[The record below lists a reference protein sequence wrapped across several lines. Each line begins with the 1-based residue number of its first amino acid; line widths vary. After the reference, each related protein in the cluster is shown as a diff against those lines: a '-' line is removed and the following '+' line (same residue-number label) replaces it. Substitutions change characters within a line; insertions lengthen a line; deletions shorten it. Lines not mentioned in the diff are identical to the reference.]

1 MKYKIDYWYEGTTKL
16 LSQVIEAEDEKAAKA
31 VFHDVYGNNRNYE
44 ILNMNPQPSMESQSL
59 IKSPE
64 STDNLITRSEE
75 DKQQEALLYLAE
87 SKQLSG
93 SKAALAAASESADK
107 LTAYKSKQKP
117 KEQEHDWF
125 YSVDGENILGP
136 VVFAS
141 IQSKVDK
148 GILKEDSLV
157 MKTGGDWMT
166 VSEFKTMGT
175 SSADKLTAYKA
186 RQTPKEQKPIWF
198 YAVDGENISGPV
210 VFASIQNKIDKG
222 ILKEGSLVMKTG
234 GDWMTVTEFKT
245 TGSSIIDAKPS
256 PSFTQS
262 HNAKPVPVKATASS
276 PSSTQA
282 SDQPSPYSRDAIHF
296 AQEAGSRLA
305 EAPNKYPSLLVSFW
319 FIYVLGSFLIS
330 LISGPL
336 LSVFLNHQ
344 SDILETLTAKL
355 KIMALIGFLYLL
367 IAAFMVHLSSSE
379 YRAQMFQWHYFA
391 RGIVFLHVLLVG
403 FRMFEAFQ
411 Y

>member
-1 MKYKIDYWYEGTTKL
+1 MRYKIIYYYNGSHS
-16 LSQVIEAEDEKAAKA
+16 LSSKIIEAKNEKEALAK
-31 VFHDVYGNNRNYE
+31 VQGVYGSNPRYE
-44 ILNMNPQPSMESQSL
+44 ITSVICQTDSGTSAQFNDQES
-59 IKSPE
+59 
-64 STDNLITRSEE
+64 
-75 DKQQEALLYLAE
+75 
-87 SKQLSG
+87 
-93 SKAALAAASESADK
+93 ASEAANK
-107 LTAYKSKQKP
+107 LTAYKARQTA
-117 KEQEHDWF
+117 KEQEPIWF
-125 YSVDGENILGP
+125 YTVDGENIEGP
-136 VVFAS
+136 VGLAS
-141 IQSKVDK
+141 IQSKVDQ

-157 MKTGGDWMT
+157 MKTGDDWMT
-166 VSEFKTMGT
+166 
-175 SSADKLTAYKA
+175 
-186 RQTPKEQKPIWF
+186 
-198 YAVDGENISGPV
+198 IS
-210 VFASIQNKIDKG
+210 
-222 ILKEGSLVMKTG
+222 
-234 GDWMTVTEFKT
+234 EFKT
-245 TGSSIIDAKPS
+245 TGSSIADSK
-256 PSFTQS
+256 SFSSFAQS

-367 IAAFMVHLSSSE
+367 IAAVMVHLSSSE

-403 FRMFEAFQ
+403 FRMFEVFQ